1 MEIGGVIDFRKIT
14 IRSLSTDKREILS
27 RMINEIQGLVYNF
40 PPLTGQL
47 TTINLYGRNQLL
59 FLDFQVGTPC
69 LAPYSEDDI
78 YYRAKIID
86 VKSDVVH
93 VLFVDYGNHE
103 SVPVTEVKTI
113 PLRYLQLPQQ
123 CWEANLN
130 IEAANEDSDL
140 TAITQVS
147 DFSTHKLQL
156 Y

>member
-1 MEIGGVIDFRKIT
+1 M
-14 IRSLSTDKREILS
+14 
-27 RMINEIQGLVYNF
+27 
-40 PPLTGQL
+40 
-47 TTINLYGRNQLL
+47 